1 MSISNNIK
9 RVEDRIAAACAKAN
23 RDTSEITLIAISKQK
38 PVADIISAV
47 KAGIQHIGENR
58 VEEGE
63 AKIPLV
69 EETVQG
75 ALTWHMVGH
84 VQSRKAK
91 PVIQHFDVVQSVD
104 SLRLARRLSR
114 FSSEQNRQ
122 LEVMLEINVS
132 GEASKYG
139 FSGYNWYGDAAV
151 KDRLWSELGEILVL
165 PYLSVRGLMTMAP
178 FDADEATIR
187 TVFADMFA
195 LREEIRVSLDVLLPD
210 LSMGMTNDFEL
221 AIAEGATMIR
231 VGRAIFGDRS

>member
-23 RDTSEITLIAISKQK
+23 RDSSEITLIAISKQK

-91 PVIQHFDVVQSVD
+91 PVIQHLMLYNQWTACVWRGDFH
-104 SLRLARRLSR
+104 A
-114 FSSEQNRQ
+114 FPANR
-122 LEVMLEINVS
+122 IDN
-132 GEASKYG
+132 
-139 FSGYNWYGDAAV
+139 
-151 KDRLWSELGEILVL
+151 
-165 PYLSVRGLMTMAP
+165 
-178 FDADEATIR
+178 
-187 TVFADMFA
+187 
-195 LREEIRVSLDVLLPD
+195 
-210 LSMGMTNDFEL
+210 
-221 AIAEGATMIR
+221 
-231 VGRAIFGDRS
+231 